1 MADQA
6 YVLPEMSWPEV
17 KEALNT
23 VELALIPVGSNEQHG
38 PNIAVGDATYA
49 SAEAGEAMAQEIE
62 DRLTAFLEDFLKD

>member
-38 PNIAVGDATYA
+38 PNGAVGDVTYA
-49 SAEAGEAMAQEIE
+49 SAEAGEAMAREIE